1 MLRRDFIALSS
12 SSLLALPA
20 SLNAQSADRGWRLLV
35 GFPPGT
41 GPDIVARTLAQKLGP
56 QVVVDNRTGAGGQI
70 AAQAVAKG
78 AADGSQV
85 LLGEVGSIAIAPAAY
100 SKLPYEP
107 ARELAVLGEVVRSD
121 FVLVV
126 PASSPTRDVASL
138 VAAARGQRDRVNF
151 ATFGA
156 GTPGHFGAE
165 MFGEMAGFKVE
176 PVHYRATGDALSA
189 LIAGDVRGAFVS
201 TALAMA
207 QVKGGRM
214 LALATTASARS
225 PLLPDVPTF
234 AEAGFPKLDVAAW
247 FALFVPAATPDAQQE
262 ALARLTQAALQAA
275 DVRQTLQ
282 QAGFTVVGSGRA
294 EADRMVK
301 AEAQRWAAI
310 VKASGF
316 KAD

>member
-1 MLRRDFIALSS
+1 MQRRDFIALTATAAAPG
-12 SSLLALPA
+12 LLH
-20 SLNAQSADRGWRLLV
+20 AQGSERGWRLVV

-41 GPDIVARTLAQKLGP
+41 GPDVVARTLAQKLGT

-85 LLGEVGSIAIAPAAY
+85 LLGEVGSISIAPAAW
-100 SKLPYEP
+100 SKLPYDP
-107 ARELAVLGEVVRSD
+107 ARELVALSEVVRSD
-121 FVLVV
+121 FVLVA
-126 PASSPTRDVASL
+126 PASTPTRDVASF
-138 VAAARGQRDRVNF
+138 VAAARAQRDRVNF

-176 PVHYRATGDALSA
+176 PVHYRATGDAVTA
-189 LIAGDVRGAFVS
+189 LIAGDVKAALVS

-207 QVKGGRM
+207 QVNGGRM
-214 LALATTASARS
+214 VALATTAAARS
-225 PLLPDVPTF
+225 PLLPQVPTF
-234 AEAGFPKLDVAAW
+234 AEAGFPKMDVAAW
-247 FALFVPAATPDAQQE
+247 FALFVPAATPEAQQE
-262 ALARLTQAALQAA
+262 AIARQATTALQAA

-294 EADRMVK
+294 EAQRMVQ
-301 AEAQRWAAI
+301 AETQRWAGI
-310 VKASGF
+310 VKAAGF

>member
-1 MLRRDFIALSS
+1 MQRRDFIALTATAAAPG
-12 SSLLALPA
+12 LLH
-20 SLNAQSADRGWRLLV
+20 AQGSERGWRLVV

-41 GPDIVARTLAQKLGP
+41 GPDVVARTLAQKLGT

-85 LLGEVGSIAIAPAAY
+85 LLGEVGSIAIAPAAW

-107 ARELAVLGEVVRSD
+107 ARELVALSEVVRSD
-121 FVLVV
+121 FVLVA
-126 PASSPTRDVASL
+126 PASTPTRDVASF
-138 VAAARGQRDRVNF
+138 VAAARAQRDRVNF

-176 PVHYRATGDALSA
+176 PVHYRATGDAVTA
-189 LIAGDVRGAFVS
+189 LIAGDVKAAFVS

-207 QVKGGRM
+207 QVNGGRM
-214 LALATTASARS
+214 VALATTAAARS
-225 PLLPDVPTF
+225 PLLPQVPTF

-247 FALFVPAATPDAQQE
+247 FALFVPAATPEAQQE
-262 ALARLTQAALQAA
+262 AIARQATMALQAA

-294 EADRMVK
+294 EAQRMVQ
-301 AEAQRWAAI
+301 AETQRWAGI